1 METLEQ
7 RVDYFKRKVQ
17 EMETF
22 ADMDK
27 HEPWFARLHAE
38 AVEEDW
44 TVEQIDDFGYEWMA
58 KGLIITDM
66 MMEKRLEERKM
77 KREAEEKVVDTRSQA
92 EINKEAFK
100 KMCGL

>member
-1 METLEQ
+1 MVSIKFTIMETLEQ

-17 EMETF
+17 ECNTF

-27 HEPWFARLHAE
+27 HEPWFKRLHAE
-38 AVEEDW
+38 ALEADW
-44 TVEQIDDFGYEWMA
+44 TEEEIDDFGYEWMA
-58 KGLIITDM
+58 RGIIIGDEM
-66 MMEKRLEERKM
+66 VRAKCEERK
-77 KREAEEKVVDTRSQA
+77 SQA